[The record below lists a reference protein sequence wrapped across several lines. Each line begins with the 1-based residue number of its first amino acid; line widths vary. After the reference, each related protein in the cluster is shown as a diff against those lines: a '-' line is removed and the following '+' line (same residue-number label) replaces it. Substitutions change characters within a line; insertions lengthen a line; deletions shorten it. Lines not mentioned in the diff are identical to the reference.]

1 MVVALLS
8 VEDQKSPGFHPK
20 YLNLCSNMN
29 EGLTGLVELSLSVAY
44 KSKLPDFI
52 LRLLRQSMAT
62 VNCLVTNILQNIF
75 FGVPQRKE
83 NTGLEQIE
91 SE

>member
-1 MVVALLS
+1 
-8 VEDQKSPGFHPK
+8 
-20 YLNLCSNMN
+20 MN

-62 VNCLVTNILQNIF
+62 VNCLVTHILQNIF